1 MINITIIGL
10 GNVGS
15 SLALL
20 LLNNEHHIRLNVID
34 PNPDCEGAFLDLS
47 HGMPLYQKKEFYFN
61 DEDLFLNAD
70 FIYYSAGISNIHGAS
85 RLSTAKQNIQ
95 LSKDIFEGRNFRNN
109 PFIIVIT
116 NPVDII
122 SHSVLQ
128 YSNLTADKVIG
139 TGTFLDSTRLSY
151 YLSQIAGLKPSD
163 IEATVLGEHG
173 NSQVPAFSMSK
184 VNGHPILNH
193 DKFSKNDLETASEL
207 TKNAATKIR
216 ETQEATMFGISKCAE
231 VLLDRLLS
239 PNENSFTLSMMTNEH
254 YRSLLLLE
262 DDIYIGM
269 PVTVR
274 KGVVAINNNVELTDG
289 ELKKYQESAKILVNA
304 MKKQSI

>member
-20 LLNNEHHIRLNVID
+20 LLNSRHPIRLNIID
-34 PNPDCEGAFLDLS
+34 PLPECEGAFLDLA
-47 HGMPLYQKKEFYFN
+47 HGVGLSQEKELCFN
-61 DEDLFLNAD
+61 NEDLFLFAD
-70 FIYYSAGISNIHGAS
+70 FIFYSAGISNIHGAS
-85 RLSTAKQNIQ
+85 RLSAAKQNIQ
-95 LSKDIFEGRNFRNN
+95 LSKDIFSDRIFKNE
-109 PFIIVIT
+109 PYVIVIT

-151 YLSQIAGLKPSD
+151 YLSQIADLKPSD
-163 IEATVLGEHG
+163 IEAMVLGEHG
-173 NSQVPAFSMSK
+173 HSQVPAFSISK
-184 VNGHPILNH
+184 VNGQPILNH
-193 DKFSKNDLETASEL
+193 DKFSKKDLEICSES

-216 ETQEATMFGISKCAE
+216 ETQEATMYGISKCAE
-231 VLLDRLLS
+231 VLLDILLS
-239 PNENSFTLSMMTNEH
+239 SQEHSLTLSMMTNEH

-262 DDIYIGM
+262 EDIYIGM
-269 PVTVR
+269 PVTIR
-274 KGVVAINNNVELTDG
+274 KGVVTINNNVELTDL
-289 ELKKYQESAKILVNA
+289 ELKKYQESAKIIVNT
-304 MKKQSI
+304 MKEQPI